1 MQQRRRLNAAP
12 TRVHPMLTAA
22 VAVIVAAAM
31 IAAAGFG
38 GHRILQVQ
46 SAAPASADVYS
57 ATGSFADGADV
68 VVDDA
73 AVKTQ
78 STGDKRRV
86 VKEFTRDHEFSLFA
100 LTWTGERDIVAYVRS
115 QRADGSWSPWFLMDP
130 ANPPEGSQ
138 KFGTEPIFVEP
149 TKRVQ
154 VSTGNVDLLENGR
167 TQSSAPTTA
176 RDLEAVFLDGGTGT
190 VGAGKGG
197 DGAAS
202 AAAGN
207 GAAAGGGAAAAG
219 AVSGGI
225 KQVADSYSYAMPKV
239 ITRAQWGAGNSGTP
253 TYTEPVT
260 AATVHH
266 TAGSN
271 NYTEAEAAGIVR
283 GIWRYHAIDLGWKDI
298 GYNALVDKYGNIYE
312 GRAGGLDRAV
322 EGAHVGGFNQ
332 NTWGVSM
339 LGNYQTAQPTPQSI
353 AAMGQIIGWKAAVA
367 GFDPMGSS
375 WQQAEFYYPGS
386 KYRQGQGAMF
396 PNINAHRDFHNNE
409 CPGDNLYARMG
420 DIRLAAKAKYNSVR
434 ATGRIAN
441 PNLPSLPSISNSD
454 GTTTVVSKGGGN
466 AANVA
471 QGLTNALSGLASGDP
486 ATIAKAAGTLAGA
499 VFIAALHK
507 GVFDDKIQNLAG
519 TEIVGGLTVKD
530 ITPLVAPIL
539 TLAGSSQGAEIW
551 TKLEPQLG
559 QTYGAVSGL
568 GGKQLAFYAGGVGV
582 RDSKGE
588 IYALAGKLADA
599 WLQQGLDLGPL
610 GMPTSQAVEIGNG
623 EVRMNFEGGAI
634 VYTPADKTVNIITN

>member
-12 TRVHPMLTAA
+12 TRVHPILTAA
-22 VAVIVAAAM
+22 VAVIVAAAT
-31 IAAAGFG
+31 IAAAAFG

-68 VVDDA
+68 MVNDA

-78 STGDKRRV
+78 GTGDERRV
-86 VKEFTRDHEFSLFA
+86 VKEFTRDREFSLFA

-138 KFGTEPIFVEP
+138 KFGTEPIFVES

-190 VGAGKGG
+190 VGAGKGA
-197 DGAAS
+197 D
-202 AAAGN
+202 N
-207 GAAAGGGAAAAG
+207 
-219 AVSGGI
+219 GI

-239 ITRAQWGAGNSGTP
+239 ITRAQWGAGNSGNP

-339 LGNYQTAQPTPQSI
+339 LGNYQTAQPTPQAI

-396 PNINAHRDFHNNE
+396 PNINAHRDFHYNE

-420 DIRLAAKAKYNSVR
+420 DIRLAAKAKYNSVK
-434 ATGRIAN
+434 ATGRIAD

-454 GTTTVVSKGGGN
+454 GTKTVVSTGGNAAN

-471 QGLTNALSGLASGDP
+471 QGVTNALSGLASGDP

-519 TEIVGGLTVKD
+519 TEIVGGLTVQD
-530 ITPLVAPIL
+530 ITPLIAPVL
-539 TLAGSSQGAEIW
+539 TLAGSSQAADIW

-559 QTYGAVSGL
+559 QRYGAVSGL
-568 GGKQLAFYAGGVGV
+568 GGKQLAFYSGGVAV

-610 GMPTSQAVEIGNG
+610 GMPISQAVEVGNG

-634 VYTPADKTVNIITN
+634 VYTPTDKTVNIITN